1 MGSPTTPTPTPPFFF
16 FLFRLRWVFHEMWVT
31 PGRASSRASS
41 FMRLRH
47 MFLRTSR
54 VMPLGLGAAAVP
66 TATLFVVAT
75 APGSSNPLSVIFDSY
90 SWMKRSSV
98 SRYCLLETM
107 PCSTHKSH
115 RTSRVSFFRPSLSA
129 KKQSLQMRDGTPQVG
144 HRRLPRY
151 MSQGLWQASHLPM
164 TWALVVVLLLS
175 SLFAASLSLFAASL
189 LLLLLLLSLAAA
201 ARPCSSPSIL
211 GGAWAKR
218 LSKT

>member
-1 MGSPTTPTPTPPFFF
+1 MGSPNPNPTPTPPFF

-54 VMPLGLGAAAVP
+54 VMPLGLGAAVALV
-66 TATLFVVAT
+66 ATLFVVAT

-164 TWALVVVLLLS
+164 TWALVVVLLL
-175 SLFAASLSLFAASL
+175 LLSFAASL
-189 LLLLLLLSLAAA
+189 LSLSFAASLLLAAA